1 MIKEAFADPTLKNN
15 FGYSP
20 SDIAQNFQIR
30 QLFESLIPSLRQR
43 EEEKKSFYGRTAFG
57 GVLRHND
64 RINSVQ
70 KLMRT
75 V

>member
-1 MIKEAFADPTLKNN
+1 M
-15 FGYSP
+15 
-20 SDIAQNFQIR
+20 QIR
-30 QLFESLIPSLRQR
+30 DLFDKLVPSLRQPK
-43 EEEKKSFYGRTAFG
+43 EEEKSFYGRTAFG

-75 V
+75 Y